1 MRQVSRRTPR
11 LRIPPRGNTPLSPRT
26 ACTFSNNAGRLA
38 CCSMLSVYSAMKCGM
53 CVSRATSNP
62 WVARERV
69 SEGENGVDLAST
81 GTAEGLGQHFHR
93 LVVFRA
99 AEQAE
104 EHGRVVHLAFAEA
117 MLCVVREH
125 RAEFLEAALLPH
137 LDHVQVHLLVELTG
151 PVMNVGFGFAVIG
164 ETVRQRPRGQY
175 QHLAVALFDGPA
187 YGGAKGKAVFQ
198 AVPGT
203 PGGNGDHLEFLLIG
217 DAHVHI
223 AHRHQRAVFQLQA
236 RDVVSHGADPGQIGL
251 GRDQLAQFRAA
262 RVGVFHVLDE
272 VRQFVAGV
280 DTLELFA
287 AVDVIAAVDQPVHV
301 EHHRGIGP
309 QFTGAAADFLVPGN
323 RRFAAAMVLAGQ
335 FGQVHRGYVADLRG
349 QDDFAHDDS
358 PEILVIRFNR
368 AASEVCD
375 KPMFGPSWSSTAATS
390 GSDTPARDVMT
401 AHGDADVL
409 DFGEDFEAVLAAF
422 TAGTGTFHTAER
434 LTQVAHVLAVDE
446 DHAGFDAVGQAMG
459 LADVLGPDIGRQT
472 ILGIVG
478 QLQGLGFIL
487 EWDQAHYRTKDL
499 FLGNAHLVVHIGEH
513 RRLDEL
519 PATQVRR
526 QVGRAFQATGQQGGA
541 FLDTDLD
548 VAGDL
553 VIVGLS
559 DHRANLGF
567 WVLRVADDQAL
578 GAGGKLGDELRVDAF
593 LNEDPATGG
602 AAFTVER
609 EDGEQC
615 RVEGAVQVGVF
626 EDQHRRLAAQFHGVL
641 FQAGGLHDF
650 LAGGGAAGEG
660 DRPHVGVP
668 DQCVTGRGAV
678 ALDDVEHAL
687 GNTSLDGQTPQFIGS
702 QR

>member
-1 MRQVSRRTPR
+1 
-11 LRIPPRGNTPLSPRT
+11 
-26 ACTFSNNAGRLA
+26 
-38 CCSMLSVYSAMKCGM
+38 MLSVYSAMKCGM
-53 CVSRATSNP
+53 CVSRAASNP
-62 WVARERV
+62 WVARECV
-69 SEGENGVDLAST
+69 SEGENGVDLARA
-81 GTAEGLGQHFHR
+81 GTAERLSDDLGRF
-93 LVVFRA
+93 VVFRS
-99 AEQAE
+99 AEQAQ
-104 EHGRVVHLAFAEA
+104 EHRGVVHLAFAEA
-117 MLCVVREH
+117 VLGVVREH
-125 RAEFLEAALLPH
+125 RAELLEATLLPH
-137 LDHVQVHLLVELTG
+137 FDHVQVHLLVELTG
-151 PVMNVGFGFAVIG
+151 PVVDVGFGFAVIREPVG
-164 ETVRQRPRGQY
+164 QRARGQD
-175 QHLAVALFDGPA
+175 QHFAIALLDGPA
-187 YGGAKGKAVFQ
+187 HRCAKGKAVLQ
-198 AVPGT
+198 AMPGA
-203 PGGNGDHLEFLLIG
+203 PRGDGHHVELLVIGN
-217 DAHVHI
+217 AHVHV

-236 RDVVSHGADPGQIGL
+236 RDVVSHGAHAGQVGF
-251 GRDQLAQFRAA
+251 GCDQLAEFRAA
-262 RVGVFHVLDE
+262 WVVVFHVLDE

-280 DTLELFA
+280 DTLEMLA
-287 AVDVIAAVDQPVHV
+287 AVDVITAVDQPVHI
-301 EHHRGIGP
+301 EHHGGIGP
-309 QFTGAAADFLVPGN
+309 QFARATADFLVPGN
-323 RRFAAAMVLAGQ
+323 RRFATTVMLAGQ

-422 TAGTGTFHTAER
+422 TAGTGTFHPTER

-526 QVGRAFQATGQQGGA
+526 QVGRTFQATGQQGGA

-687 GNTSLDGQTPQFIGS
+687 GNTGLDGQTPQFIGS